1 MNDDYTD
8 RRFIARRHPMTRGK
22 DLAAAVKVLRCLAA
36 GFQRLEHRGLEWAP
50 VAGIQEDPYYVCARF
65 ANGRHI
71 PGPILAYR
79 AHQRGV
85 QGWVVRLAMALR
97 VPAAVE
103 ARAAWKAYADAYTA
117 FWAALDAAER
127 DAADGDDDAYDA
139 ADAQHDAVCARVV
152 GRTWGTEVTAAE
164 LPGFDPVISQKG
176 RILDVVPSS
185 PALSPAEAAS
195 ERSCF
200 WDEERQAFVANWALG
215 DILQVYLSY
224 DDADW
229 DAALALASKWIA
241 AGFDDRQAIPWLN
254 ARVADPD
261 QASALRAAGLGPDD
275 LPVWMLGWRSPAQI
289 QRILDRAAA
298 SKAR

>member
-8 RRFIARRHPMTRGK
+8 RRFIARRHPMTRGQ
-22 DLAAAVKVLRCLAA
+22 DLAAAVKVIRCFAA

-50 VAGIQEDPYYVCARF
+50 VVGIQEDPYYVCALF
-65 ANGRHI
+65 LNGRHI

-85 QGWVVRLAMALR
+85 QGAVVRLAMALR
-97 VPAAVE
+97 VPAAIQ
-103 ARAAWKAYADAYTA
+103 ARTAWQTYAGIVASVAAAQA
-117 FWAALDAAER
+117 
-127 DAADGDDDAYDA
+127 DDDASDDEEYTE
-139 ADAQHDAVCARVV
+139 ADAKHDALCARVV
-152 GRTWGTEVTAAE
+152 GRKWNDEVTADD
-164 LPGFDPVISQKG
+164 LPGFLPVISERG
-176 RILDVVPSS
+176 VIIDVVPAE
-185 PALSPAEAAS
+185 PPLSPEAAAAD
-195 ERSCF
+195 RSCF
-200 WDEERQAFVANWALG
+200 WDEGLQAFVARWALG
-215 DILQVYLSY
+215 GILQIVLSY
-224 DDADW
+224 DASDW
-229 DAALALASKWIA
+229 EAALVMARKWIA

-289 QRILDRAAA
+289 QRILDRAAG